1 MKTGCYNKG
10 MEAVTHP
17 VYEGRAVRG
26 PAYGAIAA
34 RLLEIT
40 SLGQT
45 VLGMSRTHMLIKRHK
60 SRTD

>member
-1 MKTGCYNKG
+1 

-17 VYEGRAVRG
+17 VYEDRAVQG

>member
-1 MKTGCYNKG
+1 

-17 VYEGRAVRG
+17 VYEGRAVRA

-34 RLLEIT
+34 RLLETT

-45 VLGMSRTHMLIKRHK
+45 VLGMSRTHTLIKGTNQLQTSFQH
-60 SRTD
+60 TPPL